1 MSIFNPW
8 VILGFVLSVT
18 ISFGS
23 GYFKGKHDENVSQQL
38 EIARLNAVAR
48 TKEAALATAVT
59 STATALR
66 TSNEKARQISKE
78 RDLAIAS
85 GALKLRLPVKAPN
98 CTVSTPDNPTATSG
112 DSVQATAELDR
123 EVAKSLVAITD
134 QGDANTRQLNAC
146 IDAYNAAYQT
156 ITKGVPQ

>member
-18 ISFGS
+18 ISFGG

-38 EIARLNAVAR
+38 EIARLNAIAR
-48 TKEAALATAVT
+48 TKEAALTTAVT

-66 TSNEKARQISKE
+66 TSNDKARQISKE

-85 GALKLRLPVKAPN
+85 GALRLRLPVKAAN
-98 CTVSTPDNPTATSG
+98 CPIPASNDSPTPTG
-112 DSVQATAELDR
+112 DSSQEGGELD
-123 EVAKSLVAITD
+123 ATTAQTLIAITD
-134 QGDANTRQLNAC
+134 DGDEAIRQLASC
-146 IDAYNAAYQT
+146 QQAYESIYQT
-156 ITKGVPQ
+156 LKEMK

>member
-18 ISFGS
+18 MSFGG

-38 EIARLNAVAR
+38 EIARLNAIAR
-48 TKEAALATAVT
+48 TKEAALTTAVT

-66 TSNEKARQISKE
+66 TSNDKARQISKE

-85 GALKLRLPVKAPN
+85 GALRLRLPVKAAN
-98 CTVSTPDNPTATSG
+98 CPIPASNDSPTPTG
-112 DSVQATAELDR
+112 DSSQEGGELD
-123 EVAKSLVAITD
+123 ATTAQTLIAITD
-134 QGDANTRQLNAC
+134 DGDEAIRQLASC
-146 IDAYNAAYQT
+146 QQAYESIYQT
-156 ITKGVPQ
+156 LKEMK

>member
-18 ISFGS
+18 ISFGG

-38 EIARLNAVAR
+38 EIARLNAIAR
-48 TKEAALATAVT
+48 TKEVALATAIT

-85 GALKLRLPVKAPN
+85 GALRLR
-98 CTVSTPDNPTATSG
+98 
-112 DSVQATAELDR
+112 Q
-123 EVAKSLVAITD
+123 
-134 QGDANTRQLNAC
+134 
-146 IDAYNAAYQT
+146 
-156 ITKGVPQ
+156 

>member
-18 ISFGS
+18 MSFGG

-38 EIARLNAVAR
+38 EIARLNAIAR
-48 TKEAALATAVT
+48 TKEAALTTAVT

-66 TSNEKARQISKE
+66 TSNDKARQISKE

-85 GALKLRLPVKAPN
+85 GALRLRLPVKAPN
-98 CTVSTPDNPTATSG
+98 CPIPAADDPPTPTG

-123 EVAKSLVAITD
+123 ETAKSLVAITD
-134 QGDANTRQLNAC
+134 DGDKAIRQLNAC
-146 IDAYNAAYQT
+146 IDAYNSVYQT
-156 ITKGVPQ
+156 LKGTK